1 MALATIFNEPRDKQ
15 TADEWAFSHMA
26 HHRDI
31 NRRIFEIYHVTLP
44 EYVLDPFNPSDTGT
58 FGYQHQQMHN
68 AQNAILGI
76 SGNDL
81 VDVNWK
87 NEEERGIWVDLNA
100 REHLAASAIL
110 GV

>member
-1 MALATIFNEPRDKQ
+1 MGLAAIFNVPADQ
-15 TADEWAFSHMA
+15 NSTDEWAFSHMA

-31 NRRIFEIYHVTLP
+31 NRAIFEKFGVEVP
-44 EYVLDPFNPSDTGT
+44 EFDLDPFNPNDTGT

-68 AQNAILGI
+68 IQNAILGI

-81 VDVNWK
+81 VDVSWQD
-87 NEEERGIWVDLNA
+87 EEQRSQWIDLNA
-100 REHLAASAIL
+100 REHLQANAIL